1 MMPLSLELVIRLL
14 LAAILGAAIGYE
26 RELRAK
32 GAGIRT
38 HVLVALGSALFML
51 ISQFGF
57 PDATKFD
64 AARVAA
70 GVVGGVGFLG
80 GGIIMKTN
88 NHVTGL
94 TTAAGIWVIGAI
106 GLAAGCGMYEV
117 AIASAIVA
125 LVCLEALNYYSV
137 KTGDKEF
144 SVVLTSPEPDA
155 LKAVVEDLRKS
166 IKTFSLSRKEGGFKA
181 SLTIRVKKKVPIN
194 ELLERLGSY
203 PKVQLESME

>member
-1 MMPLSLELVIRLL
+1 MSLSLELVIRLL

-38 HVLVALGSALFML
+38 HVLVALGAALFMI

-137 KTGDKEF
+137 KSGDKEY
-144 SVVLTSPEPDA
+144 SVVLSSPDPDA
-155 LKAVVEDLRKS
+155 LSAVVEDFRKS
-166 IKTFSLSRKEGGFKA
+166 LKVFSLSRKEGGFKA